1 MAKEK
6 KKKKPSKLKKL
17 VTPKKI
23 ALVMALISLVSF
35 LYKIG
40 LGVIS
45 NSIILIIASLSTA
58 VVCACKFI
66 FWKDMNADR
75 KAKKRSYFIMM
86 ILALS
91 FAVLFLLFAVLKVGG
106 IDTSSK
112 NNFKGIVG
120 YIFIAFVILMF
131 VLSIINLRG
140 ALTKSDIMVIGIKEM
155 TFVSALAD
163 AVIIQ
168 EFLYKTIPHYRD
180 IPFMKLINSYFP
192 LIIAVLMIIVPIY
205 MFKRFREYEAE
216 KN

>member
-1 MAKEK
+1 MAKE
-6 KKKKPSKLKKL
+6 KKKPSKLKKL

-23 ALVMALISLVSF
+23 ALLMAIISLVSF

-45 NSIILIIASLSTA
+45 NSMILIIASLSTA

-75 KAKKRSYFIMM
+75 KAKKRSYFFMM
-86 ILALS
+86 ILALA

-131 VLSIINLRG
+131 VLSIINLKG
-140 ALTKSDIMVIGIKEM
+140 ALSKDDLMVIGIKEM

-205 MFKRFREYEAE
+205 MFRRFKEYEAE
-216 KN
+216 K

>member
-23 ALVMALISLVSF
+23 ALLMAIISLVSF

-45 NSIILIIASLSTA
+45 NSMILIIASLSTA

-75 KAKKRSYFIMM
+75 KAKKRSYFFMM
-86 ILALS
+86 ILALA

-112 NNFKGIVG
+112 NSFKGIIG
-120 YIFIAFVILMF
+120 YIFIGFVIIMF

-140 ALTKSDIMVIGIKEM
+140 ALQKDDIMVIGIKEM
-155 TFVSALAD
+155 IFVSALAD

-205 MFKRFREYEAE
+205 MFKRFKEYEAE
-216 KN
+216 K

>member
-1 MAKEK
+1 MAKVK
-6 KKKKPSKLKKL
+6 KKSKKKSKLI
-17 VTPKKI
+17 TPKKI
-23 ALVMALISLVSF
+23 ALLMAIISLVSF

-75 KAKKRSYFIMM
+75 KTKKKSYFLMM
-86 ILALS
+86 VLALS
-91 FAVLFLLFAVLKVGG
+91 FAVLFLLFAALKVGG

-112 NNFKGIVG
+112 NNLKGIVS
-120 YIFIAFVILMF
+120 YIFIGFVILMF
-131 VLSIINLRG
+131 ILSIINLKG
-140 ALTKSDIMVIGIKEM
+140 ALEKNDLMVIGIKEM
-155 TFVSALAD
+155 IFVSALAD

-180 IPFMKLINSYFP
+180 LPFMRILNSYFP
-192 LIIAVLMIIVPIY
+192 LIIAAAMIMVPIY
-205 MFKRFREYEAE
+205 MFNRLRKYEA
-216 KN
+216 

>member
-6 KKKKPSKLKKL
+6 KNKKPSKLKKL

-23 ALVMALISLVSF
+23 ALLMAIISLVSF

-75 KAKKRSYFIMM
+75 KAKKRSYFFMM
-86 ILALS
+86 VLALA
-91 FAVLFLLFAVLKVGG
+91 FAILFLLFAVLKVGG
-106 IDTSSK
+106 IDTTSK
-112 NNFKGIVG
+112 HDFKDLVS

-131 VLSIINLRG
+131 ALSIINLKG
-140 ALTKSDIMVIGIKEM
+140 ALQKDDIMVIGIKEM

-168 EFLYKTIPHYRD
+168 EFLYKVIPHYRD
-180 IPFMKLINSYFP
+180 IPFMKLVNSYFP
-192 LIIAVLMIIVPIY
+192 LIIGILMIMVPIY
-205 MFKRFREYEAE
+205 MFKRLKAYEA
-216 KN
+216 